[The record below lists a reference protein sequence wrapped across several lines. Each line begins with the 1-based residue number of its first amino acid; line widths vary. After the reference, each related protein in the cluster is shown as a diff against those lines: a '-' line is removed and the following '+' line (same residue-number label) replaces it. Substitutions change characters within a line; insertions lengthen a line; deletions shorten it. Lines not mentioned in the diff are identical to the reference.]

1 MTVNEIKDMI
11 NSTISENGERG
22 ITGQALNL
30 ALNAIADALANAGG
44 GLETVYISESEETI
58 TQEQQAANA
67 AVFAKAKAA
76 YEAGQP
82 LPGVQLYMPSAMV
95 AGSGSVGCT
104 LSVATA
110 YIAPDTEAAE
120 LNGYGLMIR
129 IVMGSDDL
137 VIMVNEDGTLTAI

>member
-44 GLETVYISESEETI
+44 GGLETIYLYEETM
-58 TQEQQAANA
+58 TPEQQAANA

-82 LPGVQLYMPSAMV
+82 LPNVRVCMPPVFMGGAGVSGYQIAPMV
-95 AGSGSVGCT
+95 S
-104 LSVATA
+104 
-110 YIAPDTEAAE
+110 YIAPDTEAATAM
-120 LNGYGLMIR
+120 GVYGL
-129 IVMGSDDL
+129 L
-137 VIMVNEDGTLTAI
+137 VGVQSGEAPTVINEDGSVTEMQ